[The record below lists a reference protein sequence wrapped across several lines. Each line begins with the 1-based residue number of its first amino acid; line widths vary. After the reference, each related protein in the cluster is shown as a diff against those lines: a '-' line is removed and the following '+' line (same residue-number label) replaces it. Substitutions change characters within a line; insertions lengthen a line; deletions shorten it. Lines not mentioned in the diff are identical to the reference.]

1 MKTLC
6 SQIKKEGRKEGRK
19 GGEKDSSVSVA
30 LALSTY
36 LYTVFSLPHFAQMH
50 WPLFLRLTLCIRAPV
65 MDEEGD
71 KADKEYEG
79 HGGSN
84 QSMQVPGVTW
94 RKT

>member
-19 GGEKDSSVSVA
+19 GGKKDSSVSVA
-30 LALSTY
+30 PALSTY
-36 LYTVFSLPHFAQMH
+36 LYTVPSLPHFTQMH

-65 MDEEGD
+65 VDKEGD

-79 HGGSN
+79 HRGSN
-84 QSMQVPGVTW
+84 QSMQVPGDTW